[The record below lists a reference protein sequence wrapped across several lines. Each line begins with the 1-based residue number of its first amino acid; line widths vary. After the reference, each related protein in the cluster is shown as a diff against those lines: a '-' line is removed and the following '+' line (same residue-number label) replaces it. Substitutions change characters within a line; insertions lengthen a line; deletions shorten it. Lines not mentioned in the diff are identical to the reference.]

1 MATAPSVSLA
11 ISLLRIERSNAF
23 LGLMLQ
29 HRYSRIAMKDPY
41 RKINGKQYSLG
52 ELISIVSSCA
62 RDSSET
68 LAAVI
73 DLFESG
79 RVLLENHG
87 RLKRVR
93 VAA

>member
-1 MATAPSVSLA
+1 
-11 ISLLRIERSNAF
+11 
-23 LGLMLQ
+23 
-29 HRYSRIAMKDPY
+29 
-41 RKINGKQYSLG
+41 
-52 ELISIVSSCA
+52 LISIVSSCA
-62 RDSSET
+62 RDSRET